1 MNLQHVT
8 PELLNI
14 VARKAMIPLA
24 VMVVIGGGVL
34 YAADLIA
41 QSNDGLRFEIDAI
54 EWQID
59 ENTDRIANIEAE
71 VSTIRDKSRQYDEIT
86 EAGFFGEQERLS
98 ATQLLE
104 RLAREHDLTKLNFKF
119 EPQTSQ
125 IVEGESD
132 AKFELIQTQIAIEAA
147 ALTDYDVMG
156 FVAEFAY
163 RLEGQVQVPVF
174 TLKRMATVD
183 DAALTEISR
192 GAMTLV
198 FDSVLEI
205 SWNNLRSVSSEQD
218 NTEE

>member
-1 MNLQHVT
+1 MNLQHMT

-14 VARKAMIPLA
+14 VAKKAMIPLA

-119 EPQTSQ
+119 EPQTAQ

-205 SWNNLRSVSSEQD
+205 SWNNLRSVSPEQD
-218 NTEE
+218 NTGE

>member
-1 MNLQHVT
+1 MNLQHMT

-14 VARKAMIPLA
+14 VAKKAMIPLA

-119 EPQTSQ
+119 EPQTAQ